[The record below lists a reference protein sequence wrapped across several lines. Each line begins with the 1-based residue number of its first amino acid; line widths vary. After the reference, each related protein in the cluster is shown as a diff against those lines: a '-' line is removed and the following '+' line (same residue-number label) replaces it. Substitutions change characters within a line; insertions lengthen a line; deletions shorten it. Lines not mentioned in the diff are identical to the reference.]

1 MNFRVPIRLSL
12 PPSAVL
18 FALWLVGAFALRG
31 AVFTVTNVADSGPGT
46 LRSAI
51 TNANATPGSDFIHFN
66 LTGTGPF
73 TIAPL
78 SPLPAL
84 TDPVVIDGTTQP
96 GYAGLPLL
104 RLNGTAAG
112 AASSGFRLESGA
124 SGSTIRGLS
133 IIAFS
138 RYGVEVVGGASNVI
152 AACHL
157 GVDVDGLTPVANSG
171 GVFLKGATDCIVGG
185 ETPGAGNVISGNLD
199 DGVYLE
205 DHGGH
210 RVLGNFIGVGVGG
223 TNRVANRKQ
232 GVRIRS
238 SSNNLIGGVTPAA
251 RNIISAN
258 GENGVAIDEPGSSNN
273 VVQGNFIGLNA
284 PGTATLGNTN
294 HGVLLSLRARAN
306 TIGGAAPGA
315 GNVISGNR
323 LSGVGLSFGARDN
336 VVQGNLI
343 GTLPGGL
350 LAAGNLLDGISL
362 SAATNN
368 LIGGEVPGARNIIAG
383 NGRDGVG
390 LSGDTCRSNSIAG
403 NFIGVNAPG
412 TARLGNALSGVWLSN
427 AVWNVVGGSNSG
439 AGNVISGNGFHG
451 VYLFGEG
458 TRSNAIQ
465 GNLIGTDASGT
476 VGIGNGGEHYGVTIE
491 RGSANWIGGPLA
503 AMRNVISSNQV
514 GIYIGGLGPSNNVI
528 QGNYIGTDITGLAPI
543 SNRKDGINLG
553 RSNLLGQIVW
563 HTRVGGAAPGE
574 GNVVCANGYQLAGG
588 FTNSFAGL
596 FAGSA
601 VGTVIQGNRF
611 GVGADGVTPM
621 GNFGHAVELLQ
632 ATNTVVGGTNPA
644 MGNII
649 AYTYDGLRSGVRVR
663 TGVGNVVLGNAI
675 YSNGFFGISLSGTAA
690 TPNDPCDGD
699 GGPNLQQNYP
709 VVTNAVTGANGT
721 IVRGRL
727 DSAPNKTYRLQFYAN
742 PAPDNSGYGEGLR
755 YLGAASFTA
764 GANCTNAFNIHLP
777 ATAPAGWRIAATATD
792 PADNT
797 SEFSPSLP
805 VITVPLL
812 AISPPTNGVF
822 TVSWQFNSAAEA
834 TAGDWQL
841 LFATNLASPVLWQPV
856 TEPPTVLGGGTLF
869 RVTQAATNAARFYRL
884 QFQ

>member
-1 MNFRVPIRLSL
+1 VNFRSPIRVAL
-12 PPSAVL
+12 PPCAVL
-18 FALWLVGAFALRG
+18 FALELVGAFALRG

-51 TNANATPGSDFIHFN
+51 TNANATPGPDWIHFN

-84 TDPVVIDGTTQP
+84 TDPTIIDATTQP
-96 GYAGLPLL
+96 GYAGVPRV

-112 AASSGFRLESGA
+112 AAASGLRLESGA
-124 SGSTIRGLS
+124 SGSTIRGLA
-133 IIAFS
+133 ILAFG
-138 RYGVEVVGGASNVI
+138 RYGVEVVGGSSNVI
-152 AACHL
+152 EACYL
-157 GVDVDGLTPVANSG
+157 GVDVDGVTAVGNSG

-185 ETPGAGNVISGNLD
+185 EAPGAGNVISGNLN

-205 DHGGH
+205 DNGGH
-210 RVLGNFIGVGVGG
+210 QVLGNFIGLSAGG
-223 TNRVANRKQ
+223 TARVPNFKQ
-232 GVRIRS
+232 GVRIRFS
-238 SSNNLIGGVTPAA
+238 ANNQVGGVTPGA
-251 RNIISAN
+251 RNVISAN
-258 GENGVAIDEPGSSNN
+258 GESGVGIDEGGSSNN

-284 PGTATLGNTN
+284 AGTAALGNTN
-294 HGVLLSLRARAN
+294 HGVFLTLRARAN
-306 TIGGAAPGA
+306 LIGGTVPGA
-315 GNVISGNR
+315 GNVIAGNR

-350 LAAGNLLDGISL
+350 VAAGNLLDGVSL
-362 SAATNN
+362 AAATNN
-368 LIGGEVPGARNIIAG
+368 LIGGDTPGARNVIAG

-390 LSGDTCRSNSIAG
+390 LSGDTCRSNQVAG

-412 TARLGNALSGVWLSN
+412 TARLGNALTGVWLSN
-427 AVWNVVGGSNSG
+427 AVWNVVGGTNPG
-439 AGNVISGNGFHG
+439 AGNVISGNGSHG
-451 VYLFGEG
+451 VYLFGAG
-458 TRSNAIQ
+458 CLSNAVY
-465 GNLIGTDASGT
+465 GNLIGTDVTGT
-476 VGIGNGGEHYGVTIE
+476 VGLGNGGEYYGVTLE

-596 FAGSA
+596 FVGSA
-601 VGTVIQGNRF
+601 VGTMIQGNRF

-632 ATNTVVGGTNPA
+632 ATNTIVGGTHPA
-644 MGNII
+644 MWNII
-649 AYTYDGLRSGVRVR
+649 ANTYDGLRSGVRVR
-663 TGVGNVVLGNAI
+663 SGVGNVVLGNAI
-675 YSNGFFGISLSGTAA
+675 YSNGFLGLSLSGTAA

-699 GGPNLQQNYP
+699 TGPNGLQNYP

-727 DSAPNKTYRLQFYAN
+727 DSVPNQTYRLQFYAN
-742 PAPDNSGYGEGLR
+742 PAPDNSGFGEGLL
-755 YLGAASFTA
+755 YLGTATFTA
-764 GANCTNAFNIHLP
+764 GANCTNHFNLHLP

-805 VITVPLL
+805 VITVPPL
-812 AISPPTNGVF
+812 AISPPTNGAF

-834 TAGDWQL
+834 AAGAWQL
-841 LFATNLASPVLWQPV
+841 LSTTNLAPPVLWQPV
-856 TEPPTVLGGGTLF
+856 TEPPTVLNSGTLY